1 MNLKQKLSKLNTL
14 TNSFDNNDKKA
25 SNSKRLN
32 TEEDNFLD
40 NKNSFR
46 FSEKNSLLIL
56 EEESPVSK
64 QLKLIIEL
72 LTPIKFVNQTPKALS
87 NLDLSF
93 VKNGVRIKR
102 LSIK

>member
-1 MNLKQKLSKLNTL
+1 MNLKQKLFKLNTL

-32 TEEDNFLD
+32 TEED
-40 NKNSFR
+40 
-46 FSEKNSLLIL
+46 
-56 EEESPVSK
+56 
-64 QLKLIIEL
+64 
-72 LTPIKFVNQTPKALS
+72 TPKALS

-93 VKNGVRIKR
+93 IKNGVRIKR